1 MCRSIPIGWR
11 LAVGSPIAGL
21 SMSMKQLETFL
32 AKAQSND
39 TIRREVES
47 CGSDTICVA
56 KVALRHG
63 HKFSPA
69 NLTRWQREHQ

>member
-1 MCRSIPIGWR
+1 MGALSGEGTHRE
-11 LAVGSPIAGL
+11 VSP
-21 SMSMKQLETFL
+21 MSMKQLQTFM

-39 TIRREVES
+39 SIPREVQA
-47 CGSDTICVA
+47 CGKDNTCVA
-56 KVALRHG
+56 KVAQRHG

>member
-1 MCRSIPIGWR
+1 
-11 LAVGSPIAGL
+11 
-21 SMSMKQLETFL
+21 MSMKQLVTFM

-39 TIRREVES
+39 SIRSEVAA
-47 CGSDTICVA
+47 CGKDNTCVA
-56 KVALRHG
+56 KVGQRHG